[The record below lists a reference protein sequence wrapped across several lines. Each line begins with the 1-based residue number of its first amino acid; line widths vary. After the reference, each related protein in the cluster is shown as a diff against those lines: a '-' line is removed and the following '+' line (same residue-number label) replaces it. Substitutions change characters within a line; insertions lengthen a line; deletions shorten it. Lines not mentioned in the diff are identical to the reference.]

1 MKKNTKLLS
10 PKDQFA
16 TDDFAEVLS
25 PLVEPADENSA
36 ASIDQMLGELG
47 FVSERPSTV
56 IKLQVLLSSF
66 LMQSARL
73 LSRLERKGEAMVL
86 GIPHDEVYWRKRS
99 KVGYKVAKRLCDAL
113 ISVGWIT
120 HYAEAKINLFDGDSN
135 CTGYLVSDNVPQLSD
150 GLKFQSTDLVY
161 ASSSSATKKKLEVDH
176 IDDRVRS
183 LWAKWKTTPLTQGT
197 QKMFIAPRRF
207 NDLNQTRGGRFYGAW
222 TNMRKVER
230 LECTIQGKPVGEVD
244 VSGMHLTLLCS
255 ITGEIPFKTRFK
267 DAYECGYENR
277 DHVKPIINETIGAGT
292 PRHYTRGGLTKK
304 AGLSQEQFT
313 YIRKNFIAPKFKC
326 LKHLEKGKLD
336 GLSLMYHESEIMMR
350 VVERS
355 KLPIFI
361 LHDCLICQQGEELE
375 VGKMMQD
382 VYADYCT
389 EHGWTPVAPAFSI
402 ERRGE
407 EKRLISGRRHP

>member
-1 MKKNTKLLS
+1 MRSKLLS
-10 PKDQFA
+10 PKDLFA
-16 TDDFAEVLS
+16 TEEFAEILS
-25 PLVEPADENSA
+25 PLVEPADEVS
-36 ASIDQMLGELG
+36 STEIQKQLIDLG
-47 FVSERPSTV
+47 FISERPTTL

-66 LMQSARL
+66 LMQS
-73 LSRLERKGEAMVL
+73 SRLFSRSKRKGEPMVL

-113 ISVGWIT
+113 LTNGWIT
-120 HYAEAKINLFDGDSN
+120 HYTEAKINLFDGNSN
-135 CTGYLVSDNVPQLSD
+135 CNGYLIADHVPQLSN

-161 ASSSSATKKKLEVDH
+161 ASSSSATKKKFEVEHVDE
-176 IDDRVRS
+176 RVRS
-183 LWAKWKTTPLTQGT
+183 LWAKWKTTPLTYGVQT
-197 QKMFIAPRRF
+197 MFIAPRRF

-222 TNMRKVER
+222 TNMRKIER

-255 ITGEIPFKTRFK
+255 ITGEIPFSTRFK
-267 DAYECGYENR
+267 DAYECGYDNR

-326 LKHLEKGKLD
+326 LQHLEKGKLD

-350 VVERS
+350 VVEQS

-382 VYADYCT
+382 VYAAYCT

-402 ERRGE
+402 ERKGGE
-407 EKRLISGRRHP
+407 KHLISGRRHP